1 VDWLRLRCAACGP
14 QGGESVSDLGE
25 ELAQRTAERDVAW
38 EEVVVLRREVVV
50 LRREVAVLQAACRA
64 RERVG
69 RRASSAVA

>member
-1 VDWLRLRCAACGP
+1 MDWLRLRCAACGP
-14 QGGESVSDLGE
+14 QGGESVSDLGG

-50 LRREVAVLQAACRA
+50 LQAACRA